1 MYNGRTKFVNR
12 RIVVNR
18 RTGIA
23 GVVGDDSDEL
33 SEVAVTARFVATP
46 PPYEPPDEYPMAEV
60 VVSGNRIPWWMWG
73 VGGALALTALKFFSR
88 GK

>member
-33 SEVAVTARFVATP
+33 SEVAVNARFVAVP
-46 PPYEPPDEYPMAEV
+46 PKYEPPDEYDYPVIEV
-60 VVSGNRIPWWMWG
+60 TGSKIPWWMWG
-73 VGGALALTALKFFSR
+73 VGGALALSLLSAFRK
-88 GK
+88 